1 MPDLES
7 KLWFLDRKKITI
19 LSHDTD
25 RDFGLINLSDGTS
38 LFRLCRYRFKINSQC
53 SNREG
58 FIGGQW

>member
-25 RDFGLINLSDGTS
+25 RDFGLINLSDGRCLDS
-38 LFRLCRYRFKINSQC
+38 AD
-53 SNREG
+53 
-58 FIGGQW
+58 IGSKLILNVLIERDLLTVSGD